1 MTLPLILPLPGNE
14 AFARLLATRLA
25 ADVGALEMRAFPDGE
40 SYVRLL
46 DDVTGRNVIVVC
58 TLDDPDRKFLRLV
71 YACETARELG
81 ASSVGLVAPY
91 LAYMRQDA
99 RFRSGEAVTSRHFA
113 RLVSETVDWLV
124 TVDPHLHRLPS
135 LDAIYR
141 RPTRAVHAGPA
152 VAEWIAT
159 NVLKPVLIGPD
170 VESEQWVS
178 AVAGIVGA
186 PYRVLSKV
194 RSGDRSVEVSVPDLT
209 GFQGYRPVLID
220 DIFSSGRTM
229 IEAARR
235 LREAGAVAPV
245 CIAVH
250 GLGAPEQTLD
260 LLAYADR
267 FVTSNTIE
275 NTVALVDVSGLVAE
289 AVQGMLASRATSQ
302 STDPK

>member
-25 ADVGALEMRAFPDGE
+25 ADIGALEMRTFPDGE

-46 DDVTGRNVIVVC
+46 DDVTGRDVIAVC

-124 TVDPHLHRLPS
+124 TVDPHLHRLSS

-152 VAEWIAT
+152 VAEWIGT

-178 AVAGIVGA
+178 AVARIVGA

-194 RSGDRSVEVSVPDLT
+194 RSGDRNVEVSVPDLT
-209 GFQGYRPVLID
+209 GFQGYR
-220 DIFSSGRTM
+220 
-229 IEAARR
+229 
-235 LREAGAVAPV
+235 
-245 CIAVH
+245 
-250 GLGAPEQTLD
+250 
-260 LLAYADR
+260 R
-267 FVTSNTIE
+267 F
-275 NTVALVDVSGLVAE
+275 
-289 AVQGMLASRATSQ
+289 
-302 STDPK
+302 